1 MNDVTMPGLIVPLEA
16 RVDKLEK
23 GLKRANAM
31 QKRSA
36 AAMERRARVS
46 ADRLRD
52 TYGKAGDSIL
62 ATFRKL
68 GPSIAGGLVGGLT
81 VGALSS
87 VTNNMDQI
95 VRTTAQIGDE
105 AKRAGVSVRA
115 LQEWSYV
122 GRQNRIGIDQ
132 IVDGLKEMQL
142 RTDELIV
149 TGKGP
154 AAEAFDRLGFSSD
167 QLKVKLKDPSELL
180 LEIIGRMEQLDEA
193 ARIRIA
199 DEIFGGS
206 AGERFVELVG
216 RGESTLRNTI
226 RAANDTGA
234 VLDAEL
240 IEKAQE
246 LDRRFAALQTR
257 VGNFFKRVAVGA
269 ADASVKIATLRTD
282 IDDLFRSHNQAQGLL
297 GDGVADALAKDSEAV
312 DEHRDKIN
320 LLRAEYDRLSDFA
333 NGQSS
338 GLMQAA
344 NTMRA
349 FGYDAVADQ
358 LVSAA
363 TEMRSLTDA
372 LADGSI
378 RADDFEKRMG
388 EAATTAQTA
397 LGNIEAVDR
406 AEFSNVISGVGS
418 LIERLATAAKKAR
431 ELRGA
436 LPGATADGGTN
447 EAVYSGRGGD
457 PRTQGGGFDGWGS
470 STATSTAPVTS
481 RRPRSAPSNIDFGL
495 PPENRAG
502 GRSQSDFEREISA
515 IAEETA
521 ALRHE
526 AQALAELTGVRQNH
540 TNALELARTKAELL
554 AAAQRSGL
562 ADTPELR
569 AQIDA
574 LAGQYVA
581 AAGSADLAAERIQE
595 VQNAS
600 RAGAQ
605 SITDVFTG
613 MATGAMTAKE
623 AVGQLILQILKL
635 SFQKRMLEM
644 AEGAGGIFGGFLKI
658 LGGGFAAGGYTGHG
672 GKFEPAGVVH
682 RGEYVM
688 SKEATKAIGVPQLEA
703 LHNAAKRGFSAGG
716 YAGGRA
722 PLKAGVA
729 GRSGAAEEA
738 GQVIT
743 INAPVT
749 VEGSA
754 GTPEQNAELARRI
767 SREMEMTM
775 RGVVVDEL
783 RKQSRPGNMMNN
795 RRR

>member
-1 MNDVTMPGLIVPLEA
+1 MNEADLPGLITQLEA
-16 RVDKLEK
+16 RVDKFEK
-23 GLKRANAM
+23 GFARANRI
-31 QKRSA
+31 QRKSA
-36 AAMERRARVS
+36 AQMERRANQS
-46 ADRLRD
+46 AERLRNV
-52 TYGKAGDSIL
+52 YGKAGDSIL
-62 ATFRKL
+62 ATFKKL
-68 GPSIAGGLVGGLT
+68 GPGIAGGLIGGLT
-81 VGALSS
+81 VGALSG
-87 VTNNMDQI
+87 VTNNLDQI
-95 VRTTAQIGDE
+95 VTTTAQIGDE

-115 LQEWSYV
+115 LQEWSYI

-142 RTDELIV
+142 RTDELII

-216 RGESTLRNTI
+216 RGERTLRDTI

-234 VLDAEL
+234 VLDAEV

-257 VGNFFKRVAVGA
+257 VGNFFKRLAVGA
-269 ADASVKIATLRTD
+269 ADASVKIVTLRTD

-320 LLRAEYDRLSDFA
+320 LLRAEYERLSDFA
-333 NGQSS
+333 NGQSV

-344 NTMRA
+344 NTLRA
-349 FGYDAVADQ
+349 FDYDAVADQ
-358 LVSAA
+358 LVFAA

-378 RADDFEKRMG
+378 KADDFEKRMG
-388 EAATTAQTA
+388 EAAATAQTA

-436 LPGATADGGTN
+436 LPGATADGRTN

-457 PRTQGGGFDGWGS
+457 LRTQGGGFDGWGS

-481 RRPRSAPSNIDFGL
+481 RRPRSAPSNIDFSL
-495 PPENRAG
+495 PPENGAG

-540 TNALELARTKAELL
+540 TNGLELARTKAELL

-581 AAGSADLAAERIQE
+581 AADSADLAAERIQE

-600 RAGAQ
+600 RAGAE

-743 INAPVT
+743 INAPVS
-749 VEGSA
+749 VQGGA
-754 GTPEQNAELARRI
+754 GTPDQNADLAKRF
-767 SREMEMTM
+767 SREMEAIM
-775 RGVVVDEL
+775 RGFVVDEL
-783 RKQSRPGNMMNN
+783 RRQTRPGNMMSG